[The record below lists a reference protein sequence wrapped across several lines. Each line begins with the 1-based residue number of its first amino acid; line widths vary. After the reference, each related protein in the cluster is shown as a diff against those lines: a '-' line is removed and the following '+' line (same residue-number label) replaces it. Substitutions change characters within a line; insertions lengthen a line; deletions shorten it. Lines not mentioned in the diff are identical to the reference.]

1 MLRAPFLTLSLRPI
15 RENLSREISKDPW
28 LYPACSL
35 ITRNTRKGKKTV
47 SESFPFKQIILLKRD
62 FSSFLRDINLD
73 VYIYIRAI
81 RRWIIYRCE
90 SMQTLMPRFVHGS
103 SIRRIIFFHS
113 LFSNRRECV
122 SRQHRFFN
130 IVFIQEP
137 RGLGARTHPT
147 RINGLLV

>member
-1 MLRAPFLTLSLRPI
+1 MLCAPFLTLSLRPI

-73 VYIYIRAI
+73 VYIYIYTRSPTLNNIPMRIDANVDAAFRA
-81 RRWIIYRCE
+81 WLFYSSYYFFPFPFFE
-90 SMQTLMPRFVHGS
+90 SKRV
-103 SIRRIIFFHS
+103 
-113 LFSNRRECV
+113 
-122 SRQHRFFN
+122 RQSTTS
-130 IVFIQEP
+130 VF
-137 RGLGARTHPT
+137 
-147 RINGLLV
+147 